1 MMTTRRKEAFM
12 FSMTLRA
19 ADKVREYSVS
29 PLQEAGWEVV
39 LSENRTVCYR
49 IVYRDWHRVERAV
62 SMFRLEASQLM
73 ACGWEEV

>member
-1 MMTTRRKEAFM
+1 M